1 MLLARIV
8 ARARG
13 ATARAEVEQLLEESV
28 IFIEETGARALVPLV
43 HEARAELERAC
54 GDAAAAERELR
65 EAHRLY
71 AEMGATGHAER
82 LARELARP

>member
-13 ATARAEVEQLLEESV
+13 ATARAEVEQLLEESIAYV
-28 IFIEETGARALVPLV
+28 EESGARAWSPLI

-54 GDAAAAERELR
+54 GDSAAAARELR
-65 EAHRLY
+65 EAQRLY
-71 AEMGATGHAER
+71 AGMGATGHAER
-82 LARELARP
+82 LARELAP